1 MSLALL
7 EYGTW
12 QPVGV
17 SVLLIIDDER
27 LRAFTQMKCM
37 ISL

>member
-7 EYGTW
+7 EYGT
-12 QPVGV
+12 QQSVEMF
-17 SVLLIIDDER
+17 VLLIIDGER

-37 ISL
+37 I